1 MPIRAFEDD
10 WLTGVEQD
18 EPVASVLLADH
29 DPISRRV
36 LGTVLRDAAQLE
48 YLRCVDSHRPVEEWP
63 RLGRADV
70 VVLVVGAHE
79 DATATVARVTGYGCR
94 VLLVGTA
101 WTPESLST
109 ALAAGATGC
118 LIKDTEIGRVA
129 TAARAVASGHVV
141 LSPQLLGQC
150 LHKKPASGGS
160 PLGLDGPVPLDTLLA
175 TLTKRER
182 EVLDLLADGKST
194 AEAAEVLMLSAA
206 TVKSHV
212 SHALAKLGVRNR
224 LEAVL
229 LMQRGRAAG

>member
-10 WLTGVEQD
+10 WLTGFGQR

-36 LGTVLRDAAQLE
+36 LGTVFRDAAHLE

-63 RLGRADV
+63 GLGRADV

-79 DATATVARVTGYGCR
+79 DATTTVSRLTAYGPR
-94 VLLVGTA
+94 TLLVGTA
-101 WTPESLST
+101 WTRETL
-109 ALAAGATGC
+109 AAAFAAGATGC

-129 TAARAVASGHVV
+129 TAARAVASGHIV

-150 LHKKPASGGS
+150 LERTSPPGGVS
-160 PLGLDGPVPLDTLLA
+160 LGMDEPVPLDTLLA
-175 TLTKRER
+175 TLTRRER
-182 EVLDLLADGKST
+182 EVLDLLADGRST
-194 AEAAEVLMLSAA
+194 AETAEALALSAA

-229 LMQRGRAAG
+229 LMQRVRPLS